1 MNLYSKRKKV
11 IWVWNNITVSEQ
23 NCHFLMNTHLTAAT
37 FCYVLFENHLANF
50 NFLFQIHLAMWD
62 IFNSKSNEFYWLVW
76 NIYICVGSLL
86 RTYRT
91 WRCLSISLIVLFLWR
106 SLYLWPFLSLF
117 SVLFLYSTDNH
128 TTHHL
133 RWEDSLS
140 QSLFSETRL
149 HWWHLIPVCLCGFI
163 W

>member
-1 MNLYSKRKKV
+1 MSLFNEYSFNCSNV
-11 IWVWNNITVSEQ
+11 LLCTVWKPIS
-23 NCHFLMNTHLTAAT
+23 
-37 FCYVLFENHLANF
+37 
-50 NFLFQIHLAMWD
+50 FLFQIHLAMWD

-86 RTYRT
+86 RTNRT

-117 SVLFLYSTDNH
+117 SVLFLYSTDDH